1 MVLAS
6 IYYSR
11 FTIYPSTVDN
21 KYHIPKKKKPETKQ
35 EIIQA
40 QIEEL
45 IKQRDKLTNL
55 AEKQKIN
62 AEITRLFAQYERL
75 KL

>member
-1 MVLAS
+1 M
-6 IYYSR
+6 
-11 FTIYPSTVDN
+11 D

-35 EIIQA
+35 EFIQA
-40 QIEEL
+40 EIEEL
-45 IKQRDKLTNL
+45 VKKRDKITNL

-75 KL
+75 KI